1 MKYADL
7 IAKLTLEEKA
17 GLTSGRDFWHTKAV
31 ERLGIPSEMMTDG
44 PHGLR
49 KQESDSDALGLG
61 RSVPATCFPTA
72 SALASSWDE
81 TLLSAVGR
89 ALGEEAVA
97 QGVGMVL
104 GPGVNI
110 KRSPLCGR
118 NFEYF
123 SEDPLLSGKL
133 AAAMIRGIQSTGVS
147 ACVKHFAANSQEL
160 RRMATDSVMD
170 ERTLREIYLPAF
182 ETAVKEGGVR
192 SLMTA
197 YNRLN
202 GTYCNE
208 NEHLLRDILLS
219 LIHI

>member
-17 GLTSGRDFWHTKAV
+17 GLTSGRDFWHSKAV

-72 SALASSWDE
+72 SALANSWDE

-147 ACVKHFAANSQEL
+147 ACVKHFAANSPRAAPHGDRFRHGRADAARDL
-160 RRMATDSVMD
+160 SS
-170 ERTLREIYLPAF
+170 
-182 ETAVKEGGVR
+182 GV
-192 SLMTA
+192 
-197 YNRLN
+197 
-202 GTYCNE
+202 
-208 NEHLLRDILLS
+208 
-219 LIHI
+219 

>member
-61 RSVPATCFPTA
+61 RSVPATCFPTE
-72 SALASSWDE
+72 SALANSWDE

-123 SEDPLLSGKL
+123 SEDPYLAGKL
-133 AAAMIRGIQSTGVS
+133 AAAQVRGVQSWDVGTS
-147 ACVKHFAANSQEL
+147 VKHYAANNQEY
-160 RRMATDSVMD
+160 RR
-170 ERTLREIYLPAF
+170 ERVCEALCRKLAGAAPHGDRFRHGRAD
-182 ETAVKEGGVR
+182 AARDLSPGV
-192 SLMTA
+192 
-197 YNRLN
+197 
-202 GTYCNE
+202 
-208 NEHLLRDILLS
+208 
-219 LIHI
+219 